1 MLQKTFFIRLSWR
14 WGSVS
19 RRSEV
24 TATFIMAMGVL
35 TFGMTGARLV
45 KVFEYVSNGVDI
57 GTAMMFMVYVL
68 PIAMA
73 FTIPWAALVSIM
85 LVFGRLSADNEI
97 TAMRACGVS
106 ILQIVAPIIML
117 AFMLTCIC
125 LYLQLEVGPRYL
137 GKAQTVVK
145 SVAVDHPLA
154 LFEPGIPID
163 FNDFSMFIDQK
174 NAETGEIK
182 GIQVYRL
189 NKNNRRIEQDVT
201 ASSGKIVVDK
211 EAQIMNIVL
220 QNATIIAYENDDD
233 PHPRRSFGKEMSF
246 AIEYGKQF
254 NSKRISLRDKHL
266 GYEGLYARSIMMR
279 QRNQPERICEIET
292 ELNQRV
298 ALALAPMAFLLLGLP
313 MAIRT
318 SRRETSIG
326 LFLSV
331 LLAGL
336 YFGSV
341 LVSDSLKSFTWAFPQ
356 YIVWIPPALYQIFGA
371 IYIMKIARS

>member
-1 MLQKTFFIRLSWR
+1 MLKTLNFYVAKSFLY
-14 WGSVS
+14 
-19 RRSEV
+19 
-24 TATFIMAMGVL
+24 TFVMAMGVL

-45 KVFEYVSNGVDI
+45 KVFEYISNGVDI
-57 GTAMMFMVYVL
+57 GTAMKFMLYVL

-106 ILQIVAPIIML
+106 ILQIVAPIILL
-117 AFMLTCIC
+117 AFSLTCCC
-125 LYLQLEVGPRYL
+125 LWLELDVGPRYL
-137 GKAQTVVK
+137 GKAQEVVK

-154 LFEPGIPID
+154 LFEPGIPIE
-163 FNDFSMFIDQK
+163 FNGLNMYIDQK
-174 NAETGEIK
+174 NAETGELR

-189 NKNNRRIEQDVT
+189 NKNNSRIEQDVT
-201 ASSGKIVVDK
+201 ASAGKIVVDK
-211 EAQIMNIVL
+211 EAQVMH
-220 QNATIIAYENDDD
+220 IIL
-233 PHPRRSFGKEMSF
+233 HS
-246 AIEYGKQF
+246 IEYGKQF

-266 GYEGLYARSIMMR
+266 GYKGLYGRLIIER
-279 QRNQPERICEIET
+279 ERNNQERITEIET

-336 YFGSV
+336 YFGAV
-341 LVSDSLKSFTWAFPQ
+341 LVSDSLSSFAKAFPQ

>member
-1 MLQKTFFIRLSWR
+1 MLKTLNFYVAKNFLY
-14 WGSVS
+14 
-19 RRSEV
+19 
-24 TATFIMAMGVL
+24 TFVMAMGVL

-57 GTAMMFMVYVL
+57 GTAMKFMIYVL

-106 ILQIVAPIIML
+106 ILQIVAPIILL
-117 AFMLTCIC
+117 AFSLTCCC
-125 LYLQLEVGPRYL
+125 LWLELDVGPRYL
-137 GKAQTVVK
+137 GKAQEVVK

-154 LFEPGIPID
+154 LFEPGIPIE
-163 FNDFSMFIDQK
+163 FNGLNMYIDQK
-174 NAETGEIK
+174 NPETGELR

-189 NKNNRRIEQDVT
+189 NKNNSRIEQDVT
-201 ASSGKIVVDK
+201 ASAGKIVIDK
-211 EAQIMNIVL
+211 EAQIMHIIL
-220 QNATIIAYENDDD
+220 HDATIIAYENSTDT
-233 PHPRRSFGKEMSF
+233 HPRRSFSKEMSF
-246 AIEYGKQF
+246 SIEYGKQF

-266 GYEGLYARSIMMR
+266 GYKGLYGRLIIER
-279 QRNQPERICEIET
+279 ERNNRERITEIET

-336 YFGSV
+336 YFGAV
-341 LVSDSLKSFTWAFPQ
+341 LVSDSLSSFAKAFPQ
-356 YIVWIPPALYQIFGA
+356 YIVWVPPALYQIFGA

>member
-1 MLQKTFFIRLSWR
+1 
-14 WGSVS
+14 
-19 RRSEV
+19 
-24 TATFIMAMGVL
+24 
-35 TFGMTGARLV
+35 
-45 KVFEYVSNGVDI
+45 
-57 GTAMMFMVYVL
+57 
-68 PIAMA
+68 
-73 FTIPWAALVSIM
+73 
-85 LVFGRLSADNEI
+85 
-97 TAMRACGVS
+97 
-106 ILQIVAPIIML
+106 ML

-233 PHPRRSFGKEMSF
+233 PHPHRSFGKEMSF

-341 LVSDSLKSFTWAFPQ
+341 LVSDSLKSYTWAFPQ

>member
-1 MLQKTFFIRLSWR
+1 MLKTLNFYVAKNFLF
-14 WGSVS
+14 
-19 RRSEV
+19 
-24 TATFIMAMGVL
+24 TFLMAMGVL

-45 KVFEYVSNGVDI
+45 KVFEYISNGVNI
-57 GTAMMFMVYVL
+57 STAMLFMMYVL
-68 PIAMA
+68 PIALA

-117 AFMLTCIC
+117 TFALTCLC
-125 LYLQLEVGPRYL
+125 LYLQLDVGPRYL
-137 GKAQTVVK
+137 GKAQVVVK

-154 LFEPGIPID
+154 LFEPGIPIEFD
-163 FNDFSMFIDQK
+163 NLSMYIDQK
-174 NAETGEIK
+174 NPETGEIK
-182 GIQVYRL
+182 GIQVYNL
-189 NKNNRRIEQDVT
+189 SKDAKRIEQDVT

-211 EAQIMNIVL
+211 VAQKMDIIL
-220 QNATIIAYENDDD
+220 ENATIIAYENNNDE
-233 PHPRRSFGKEMSF
+233 HPRRTFGKEMKF
-246 AIEYGKQF
+246 TLEYGKEF
-254 NSKRISLRDKHL
+254 NRKRIALRDKHL
-266 GYEGLYARSIMMR
+266 GYEGLYARSIIER
-279 QRNQPERICEIET
+279 KRNSTERICEIET

-326 LFLSV
+326 LFMSV

-341 LVSDSLKSFTWAFPQ
+341 LVSDSLKSTPWMFPQ

-371 IYIMKIARS
+371 IYIFHIARR